1 MATPPAAYVPRAIQ
15 VIDSAELDAHFVDT
29 IIGQLSRFSAE
40 LKALLQV
47 YLWYRKQYLPPSD
60 QQPASIGLDI
70 FKLKFSSSS
79 SSTDS
84 TPERALSYLQ
94 KLSFLLPVTLLYL
107 KERLSGHLPV
117 KGAILVDK
125 LTALLQVLNTVN
137 CLLLIYGG
145 RYRTLSER
153 LFSVVV
159 QPDASKRTQLQGP
172 TSATSNN
179 NNGSNSG
186 NSNTSSPNTFFNREV
201 MWRSLSETLTLL
213 LPHLLASSRLKSAV
227 HFLHRQL
234 LTVTATIRSGGGG
247 RGGSAVTSRRNSTA
261 GQQQQQQQPAFPSY
275 PISLNCPL
283 CDRPANNATAFAGC
297 QHVYCYYCLAS
308 RLKTAASG
316 DTDNDSSGAGLFSCQ
331 ICNAGVHSAE
341 QLSFLSNSH

>member
-1 MATPPAAYVPRAIQ
+1 M
-15 VIDSAELDAHFVDT
+15 
-29 IIGQLSRFSAE
+29 
-40 LKALLQV
+40 

-137 CLLLIYGG
+137 CLLLIYDG

-172 TSATSNN
+172 ASATSNN

-186 NSNTSSPNTFFNREV
+186 NSSTSSPNTFFNREV

-247 RGGSAVTSRRNSTA
+247 GRGGAGSAVTSRRNSTA
-261 GQQQQQQQPAFPSY
+261 GQQQQQQQQQPAFPSY

-331 ICNAGVHSAE
+331 ICNAGVQSAE

>member
-1 MATPPAAYVPRAIQ
+1 M
-15 VIDSAELDAHFVDT
+15 
-29 IIGQLSRFSAE
+29 
-40 LKALLQV
+40 

-60 QQPASIGLDI
+60 QQPGSIGLDI

-79 SSTDS
+79 TNSQ
-84 TPERALSYLQ
+84 PERALSYRQ

-117 KGAILVDK
+117 KGGILVDK

-172 TSATSNN
+172 TSATSNSN
-179 NNGSNSG
+179 SGSNS
-186 NSNTSSPNTFFNREV
+186 STSSSSSPNTFFNREV
-201 MWRSLSETLTLL
+201 LWRSLSETLTLL

-234 LTVTATIRSGGGG
+234 LTVTATIRSGGGGG

-316 DTDNDSSGAGLFSCQ
+316 DTDNDNSPGLFSCQ
-331 ICNAGVHSAE
+331 ICNASVHSAD

>member
-1 MATPPAAYVPRAIQ
+1 MHHLAQIQ
-15 VIDSAELDAHFVDT
+15 
-29 IIGQLSRFSAE
+29 IGQLSRFSAE

-172 TSATSNN
+172 TSATSNKN
-179 NNGSNSG
+179 NSG
-186 NSNTSSPNTFFNREV
+186 STSSPNTFFNREV

-234 LTVTATIRSGGGG
+234 LTVTATIRSGGGGG